1 MTDKQYTR
9 RAVVGI
15 ATIGIGS
22 SLAGCTDIYREIG
35 ASADGSNDDSS
46 GGQGGNGGA
55 SGNGGGSGSG
65 GDSNNGGGDD
75 SGGSSGSNDGGG
87 GGDPSVPDEPWEEPE
102 PINGP
107 IDEGDFDDRIN
118 DVDIINTIE
127 NGNGYADFDVQ
138 VGANSWMKDV
148 DPEPDEP
155 GEPYFAVLIND
166 VLVTR
171 SDTVAYRK
179 QGSWELDIPTGALQ
193 QFDAGELSLKILLLD
208 TDKSRDD
215 LFGRWTGTVTYQP

>member
-15 ATIGIGS
+15 ASIGIGS
-22 SLAGCTDIYREIG
+22 SLAGCTDIYRDIG
-35 ASADGSNDDSS
+35 ASTGDSDDASS
-46 GGQGGNGGA
+46 GGEGQGDN
-55 SGNGGGSGSG
+55 GGSGGNDG
-65 GDSNNGGGDD
+65 GGSNNGGGD
-75 SGGSSGSNDGGG
+75 GSNDGGNG
-87 GGDPSVPDEPWEEPE
+87 GSDPSVPDEPWEEPE

-127 NGNGYADFDVQ
+127 NGDGYADFDVQ

-155 GEPYFAVLIND
+155 GEPYFAVKIND

-179 QGSWELDIPTGALQ
+179 QGSWELDIPTGALE
-193 QFDAGELSLKILLLD
+193 QFDAGELEVKILLLEA
-208 TDKSRDD
+208 DKSRDD